1 MELPITNYEITY
13 RDIIEICIG
22 SLIVIFSIVG
32 SIICVNIVSSVLLTN
47 NKSDITLNI
56 FCFFVHIIFILLF
69 IMLIRYIASIHIA
82 NRLILDST
90 FSFIGPT
97 IGISSLYYSSN
108 LKLII
113 SIITN
118 IINKSIL

>member
-1 MELPITNYEITY
+1 
-13 RDIIEICIG
+13 
-22 SLIVIFSIVG
+22 
-32 SIICVNIVSSVLLTN
+32 
-47 NKSDITLNI
+47 
-56 FCFFVHIIFILLF
+56 
-69 IMLIRYIASIHIA
+69 MLIRYIASIHIA